1 MLKELMIPTTLA
13 VTFAVSPV
21 MATGTD
27 TSGDSMADHDKSQ
40 EMKTDAS
47 VVRTENEF
55 DELDANQDGTL
66 DEDELNTWG
75 ATAAGPDKSQEHTD
89 QVLERYDR
97 NDDHRV
103 SWKELQDGPFE
114 SEEKD
119 AMQ

>member
-1 MLKELMIPTTLA
+1 MFKELMIPATLA

-27 TSGDSMADHDKSQ
+27 TTGDSMAGQDKSQ
-40 EMKTDAS
+40 QMNTDAS
-47 VVRTENEF
+47 VVRTQSEF
-55 DELDANQDGTL
+55 DELDANQDGNL

-114 SEEKD
+114 TEQQDS
-119 AMQ
+119 MQ